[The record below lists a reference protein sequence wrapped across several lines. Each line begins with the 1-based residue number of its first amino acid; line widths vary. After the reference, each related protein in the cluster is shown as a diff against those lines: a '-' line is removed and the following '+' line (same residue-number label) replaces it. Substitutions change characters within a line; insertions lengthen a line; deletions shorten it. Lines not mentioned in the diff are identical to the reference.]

1 MKMFKTVDEQIN
13 LLRSRGLVIVDEE
26 KTKLYLLTNNYYNII
41 NGYGK
46 FFPRHNENYTNRTSF
61 DEISRLYLLDKNI
74 KQSMFQAILAAES
87 HMKSIFAYRFA
98 ESFQDNPY
106 AYLSTDS
113 YNSGKILSVVHTI
126 YKLSGTIKCY
136 QKIHG
141 SSIRHYVNEH
151 GNVPI
156 WVLVNYL
163 NFGEL
168 RAMITSVNTSLQN
181 KVAKDFFSFVCRH
194 IDNPTIFTP
203 EIMISFIEN
212 INDVRN
218 VCAHNNRLIDFQ
230 CKRDSK
236 YWSSL
241 HDGHGI
247 SSNSP
252 RNNVFSVF
260 VSLKCFLSVMEYG
273 TMHNKILKEFKR
285 MENKLHSVAINDI
298 LGKYGFP
305 DGWHNS
311 TKKINTNKF
320 VLDE

>member
-1 MKMFKTVDEQIN
+1 MFKNVDEQIE
-13 LLRSRGLVIVDEE
+13 LLRSRGLTIDDEE
-26 KTKLYLLTNNYYNII
+26 KTRLYLLTNNYYNIV

-46 FFPRHNENYTNRTSF
+46 FFHRQGDNYTNGTSF
-61 DEISRLYLLDKNI
+61 DEISRLYLLDKNM

-87 HMKSIFAYRFA
+87 HMKAIFAYRFA
-98 ESFQDNPY
+98 ESFKDNPY
-106 AYLSTDS
+106 AYLNTDS
-113 YNSGKILSVVHTI
+113 YDANKILSVVHTI
-126 YKLSGTIKCY
+126 YRLSGTVKHY
-136 QKIHG
+136 QGIRD
-141 SSIRHYVNEH
+141 SSIYHYVNNH

-168 RAMITSVNTSLQN
+168 RAMITSVKPNLQN
-181 KVAKDFFSFVCRH
+181 TIAKDFFSFVRRH
-194 IDNPTIFTP
+194 IKNPTIFTP
-203 EIMISFIEN
+203 ETMVSFIEN

-218 VCAHNNRLIDFQ
+218 VCAHNNRLIDFR

-241 HDGHGI
+241 HDTYGI
-247 SSNSP
+247 SADSP
-252 RNNVFSVF
+252 RNKVFSVF

-285 MENKLHSVAINDI
+285 MSNRASSIAMNDI
-298 LGKYGFP
+298 LIKYGFP
-305 DGWHNS
+305 DDWHNI
-311 TKKINTNKF
+311 TPKIDTNKF